1 MSQIL
6 STLISS
12 ELSVLGGTD
21 PASQKLFADAI
32 ARAIQEY
39 LNTQVFTISAPPTK
53 LIAK

>member
-6 STLISS
+6 STLISA
-12 ELSVLGGTD
+12 ELSVLGGSD

-32 ARAIQEY
+32 ARAVQEY
-39 LNTQVFTISAPPTK
+39 LNTSVFIVGPK